1 MNFEIYHD
9 FDLTKFPHFTELH
22 TYFPSS
28 IIAQKGYEIQSDEVS
43 FDGVPPDFRLL
54 RERR

>member
-9 FDLTKFPHFTELH
+9 FDLTKFPYFTELH